1 MKCYFLR
8 LWVSFSFTRL
18 IDFLP
23 RNINMGEA
31 PTPTAPALTTAATT
45 AAAAAP
51 TLTPTTAAPSATT
64 TAAAEAFGAVTM
76 GQ

>member
-31 PTPTAPALTTAATT
+31 PTPTAPATT
-45 AAAAAP
+45 AAA
-51 TLTPTTAAPSATT
+51 LTPTTAAPSATT